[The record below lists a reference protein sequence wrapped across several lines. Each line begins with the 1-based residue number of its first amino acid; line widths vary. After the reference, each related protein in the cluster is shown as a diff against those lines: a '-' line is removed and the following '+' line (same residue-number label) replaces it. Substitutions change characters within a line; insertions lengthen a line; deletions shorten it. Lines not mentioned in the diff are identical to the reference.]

1 MMNFGFR
8 AAAALA
14 VLTLA
19 AVPAAAKE
27 HQVKMLNKGSDGSL
41 MVFEPA
47 FIKIAP
53 GDTVKFLATQK
64 GHNAESVAGMAPAG
78 GTTFKGKINE
88 EIAVKFNKEGVYG
101 YKCLPHL
108 GMGMVGVVQVGRP
121 REQGPGRG
129 CCRQASGHG
138 QEAHGRARR
147 SRQVSLIEIFRGG
160 WLQRSRPPHSF
171 PFRNRWSI
179 RGFLSLDG

>member
-1 MMNFGFR
+1 MNFGIR

-14 VLTLA
+14 VVTLA
-19 AVPAAAKE
+19 AVPAYAKE

-64 GHNAESVAGMAPAG
+64 GHNAESIAGMAPAG
-78 GTTFKGKINE
+78 TPAFKGKINE
-88 EIAVKFNKEGVYG
+88 EIVVRFTKEGLHA

-108 GMGMVGVVQVGRP
+108 GMGMVGLVQVGKASNKP
-121 REQGPGRG
+121 AMEAAAQKLPGLGKKRMNALLA
-129 CCRQASGHG
+129 QAK
-138 QEAHGRARR
+138 
-147 SRQVSLIEIFRGG
+147 
-160 WLQRSRPPHSF
+160 
-171 PFRNRWSI
+171 
-179 RGFLSLDG
+179 